1 MMTRLDAIVTA
12 VLGSALIFL
21 ILTSETLVHVVHAAG
36 LCR

>member
-12 VLGSALIFL
+12 LCGALFL
-21 ILTSETLVHVVHAAG
+21 ALTLTSDTLAHIVHAAG